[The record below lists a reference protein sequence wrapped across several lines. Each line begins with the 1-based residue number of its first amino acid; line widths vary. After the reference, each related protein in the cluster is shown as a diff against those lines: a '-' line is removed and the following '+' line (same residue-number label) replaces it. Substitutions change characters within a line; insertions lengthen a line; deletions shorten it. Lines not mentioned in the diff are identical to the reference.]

1 MHTALSRQIG
11 DSGGTRPFAI
21 SIARIRSF
29 LSDISVLRIN
39 QGSPLAQMQVVPAA
53 AEPPVAWAP
62 APVPALEQGEQRALP
77 AEPRPDAKPRE
88 PPVAPGLHLTDR
100 F

>member
-11 DSGGTRPFAI
+11 DSGGTRPFTI
-21 SIARIRSF
+21 SIARIGSL

-39 QGSPLAQMQVVPAA
+39 RRSPLAQVQVVLA
-53 AEPPVAWAP
+53 AEPPAVRASAP
-62 APVPALEQGEQRALP
+62 LPALVPGERRAP
-77 AEPRPDAKPRE
+77 PVEPYPYAKSRE
-88 PPVAPGLHLTDR
+88 PLVAPGLHLTDR